1 MLILDRN
8 LPVNLGRVTEAAALA
23 SAKHLGK
30 GDKEMADQAAVDAMR
45 RMFDTVDI
53 DGVVVI
59 GEGEMDEA
67 PMLYIGEKIGKAGD
81 DDLKV
86 DIAVDPVD
94 GTLSVANGLPNAISV
109 LAVAP
114 RGCLLH
120 APDTYMKKIAVGPKA
135 KGAIDI
141 HKSPAENIKS
151 VANALKKSV
160 EDITVVVIDRPRHEG
175 LIREI
180 RDAGAR
186 IKLISDGDILGAIS
200 TCFDYTGVDISM
212 GVGGAPE
219 GVIAAVALKC
229 IGGELQ
235 GILAPLNEEH
245 KERCIK
251 MGADLDKVYYIDD
264 LAKGGEMSFA
274 ATGVSYGELLQGVK
288 YMENNTATT
297 HTLILRSETGTI
309 RFIES
314 IHKLDK
320 KPEYAK

>member
-1 MLILDRN
+1 MDRN

-23 SAKHLGK
+23 SAKFLGK
-30 GDKEMADQAAVDAMR
+30 GDKDQADQAAVDAMR
-45 RMFDTVDI
+45 RMFDTISI

-67 PMLYIGEKIGKAGD
+67 PMLYIGERIGKAGA

-94 GTLSVANGLPNAISV
+94 GTTSVANGLPNAISV
-109 LAVAP
+109 VAVAP

-120 APDTYMKKIAVGPKA
+120 APDTYMKKIAVGPRA
-135 KGAIDI
+135 KGVIDI
-141 HKSPAENIKS
+141 HKSVTENILN
-151 VANALKKSV
+151 VAKALNKAV
-160 EDITVVVIDRPRHEG
+160 EDITVEVLNRPRHDEM
-175 LIREI
+175 IKEI
-180 RDAGAR
+180 RQAGAR
-186 IKLISDGDILGAIS
+186 IKLVSDGDILGALS

-212 GVGGAPE
+212 GIGGAPE
-219 GVIAAVALKC
+219 GVITAVALKC
-229 IGGELQ
+229 IGGDFQ

-245 KERCIK
+245 RERCIK
-251 MGADLDKVYYIDD
+251 MGADINKTYYIDD
-264 LAKGGEMSFA
+264 LAKGDQMSFA

-288 YMENNTATT
+288 YLNNNTATT

-309 RFIES
+309 RFLES
-314 IHKLDK
+314 IHQLDK

>member
-1 MLILDRN
+1 MDRN

-23 SAKHLGK
+23 SAKFLGK
-30 GDKEMADQAAVDAMR
+30 GDKDQADQAAVDAMR
-45 RMFDTVDI
+45 RMFDTISI

-67 PMLYIGEKIGKAGD
+67 PMLYIGERIGKAGA

-94 GTLSVANGLPNAISV
+94 GTTSVANGLPNAISV
-109 LAVAP
+109 VAVAP

-120 APDTYMKKIAVGPKA
+120 APDTYMKKIAVGPRA
-135 KGAIDI
+135 KGVIDI
-141 HKSPAENIKS
+141 HKSVTENILN
-151 VANALKKSV
+151 VAKALNKAV
-160 EDITVVVIDRPRHEG
+160 EDITVEVLNRPRHDEM
-175 LIREI
+175 IKEI
-180 RDAGAR
+180 RQAGAR
-186 IKLISDGDILGAIS
+186 IKLVSDGDILGALS

-212 GVGGAPE
+212 GIGGAPE
-219 GVIAAVALKC
+219 GVITAVALKC
-229 IGGELQ
+229 IGGDFQ

-251 MGADLDKVYYIDD
+251 MGADINKTYYIDD
-264 LAKGGEMSFA
+264 LAKGDQMSFA

-288 YMENNTATT
+288 YLNNNTATT

-314 IHKLDK
+314 VHQLDK